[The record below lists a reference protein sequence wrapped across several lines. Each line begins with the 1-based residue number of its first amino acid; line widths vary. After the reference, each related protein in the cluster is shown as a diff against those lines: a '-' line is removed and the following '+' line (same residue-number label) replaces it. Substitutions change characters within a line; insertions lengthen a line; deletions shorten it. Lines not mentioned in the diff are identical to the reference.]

1 MSEALTIRPANEVSW
16 EELETVFGTRGEPA
30 MCHCQRY
37 KMAFRE
43 SWASVG
49 RDELATRFRVQTECG
64 NPGSANTSGLVA
76 FLDGEPV
83 GWCAVEPRTAYPRLL
98 RDTRVPWVDRDE
110 DKADETI
117 WAVTCFVT
125 RRGYR
130 KRGVSRALARA
141 AVDYARRRGARA
153 LEGYPMVVE
162 SARGILPGE
171 LHVGTRSVF
180 ADAGFR
186 EVSHPTL
193 RRVAM
198 RIDFRADDP
207 TSSASDSTTTRSTN
221 HG

>member
-1 MSEALTIRPANEVSW
+1 MSEELTVRPANEVSW
-16 EELETVFGTRGEPA
+16 EELEAVFGTRGEPA
-30 MCHCQRY
+30 LCHCQRY

-49 RDELATRFRVQTECG
+49 REELAARFRVQTECG
-64 NPGSANTSGLVA
+64 NPESGNTTGLVA

-98 RDTRVPWVDRDE
+98 RDTRVPWVNRDE
-110 DKADETI
+110 DKTDASV

-130 KRGVSRALARA
+130 KRGVCRALTRA
-141 AVDYARRRGARA
+141 AVDYARARGARA
-153 LEGYPMVVE
+153 LEGYPMLAE
-162 SARGILPGE
+162 EARGILPGE
-171 LHVGTRSVF
+171 LHVGTRSAF

-186 EVSHPTL
+186 VVSHPTL

-198 RIDFRADDP
+198 RIDFDP
-207 TSSASDSTTTRSTN
+207 DAPLPSSIDLTTTRSTP

>member
-1 MSEALTIRPANEVSW
+1 MSDGLTIRPANEVSW
-16 EELETVFGTRGEPA
+16 EQLETVFGTRGEPA

-49 RDELATRFRVQTECG
+49 REELAARFQVQTECG
-64 NPGSANTSGLVA
+64 NPESGTTTGLVA
-76 FLDGEPV
+76 FLEGEPV

-98 RDTRVPWVDRDE
+98 RDTRVPWVDRTE
-110 DKADETI
+110 DKTDASV

-130 KRGVSRALARA
+130 KRGVSRALVHA
-141 AVDYARRRGARA
+141 AVDYARSKGARA
-153 LEGYPMVVE
+153 LEGYPMLVE
-162 SARGILPGE
+162 EARGILPGE
-171 LHVGTRSVF
+171 LHVGIRSVF

-186 EVSHPTL
+186 VVSHPTL

-198 RIDFRADDP
+198 RIDFDVDTAPSITTDR
-207 TSSASDSTTTRSTN
+207 TTTRSTP